1 MEDEEKTVG
10 ADEQSN
16 EEEDKQEQE
25 TKDVL
30 ATVNAAWEEKECKM
44 REEYEKRIAERD
56 ALIKQLIKGE
66 NDPVAADGIVDKVN
80 SRRQY
85 KKW

>member
-10 ADEQSN
+10 ADEQPDVEKDDQ
-16 EEEDKQEQE
+16 EESQ
-25 TKDVL
+25 DVV
-30 ATVNAAWEEKECKM
+30 ATVNAAWEERERKM
-44 REEYEKRIAERD
+44 REEYERRIAERD
-56 ALIKQLIKGE
+56 ALIAQLIKGE
-66 NDPVAADGIVDKVN
+66 GDPVAADGIVDKVN

>member
-10 ADEQSN
+10 ADEQDN
-16 EEEDKQEQE
+16 VEEDKQEQE
-25 TKDVL
+25 TQDVL
-30 ATVNAAWEEKECKM
+30 ATVNAAWEERERKM
-44 REEYEKRIAERD
+44 REEYERRIAERD
-56 ALIKQLIKGE
+56 ALIAQLIKGE

>member
-16 EEEDKQEQE
+16 EEEEKQEQE
-25 TKDVL
+25 TQDVV
-30 ATVNAAWEEKECKM
+30 ATVNAAWEEKTAAMKQ
-44 REEYEKRIAERD
+44 EYERRIAERD
-56 ALIKQLIKGE
+56 ALIAQLIKGE

>member
-10 ADEQSN
+10 ADEQPN
-16 EEEDKQEQE
+16 VEEDKQEESQ
-25 TKDVL
+25 DVL
-30 ATVNAAWEEKECKM
+30 ATVNAAWEERERKM
-44 REEYEKRIAERD
+44 REDYERRIAERD
-56 ALIKQLIKGE
+56 ALIAQLIKGE

>member
-10 ADEQSN
+10 ADEQPDV
-16 EEEDKQEQE
+16 EEDKQEESQ
-25 TKDVL
+25 DVVT
-30 ATVNAAWEEKECKM
+30 TVNAAWEERERKM
-44 REEYEKRIAERD
+44 REEYERRIAERD
-56 ALIKQLIKGE
+56 ALIAQLIKGE

-80 SRRQY
+80 SRRKY